1 MTEFY
6 QKVAYIGLRN
16 PDGSFF
22 ANIPLYVKLNE
33 VSKNGISQQQNQII
47 HTISEIMMQRYEKQL
62 SEFITNKKKG
72 AKNNAN
78 V

>member
-22 ANIPLYVKLNE
+22 ANVPLYVKLNE
-33 VSKNGISQQQNQII
+33 VSKNGISQQQTNLI
-47 HTISEIMMQRYEKQL
+47 HSISEVMMKRYEKQL
-62 SEFITNKKKG
+62 SEFFTNKKKG
-72 AKNNAN
+72 VENNAN